1 MVISVGLYISAFR
14 ARFLSNGPFRFVSL
28 VSWSLFLDFRYSLD
42 RGFEYEADGTF
53 QSEIGVRM
61 KKLWPKEVDQ
71 GCC

>member
-28 VSWSLFLDFRYSLD
+28 VSWSLFLDFRYPLN

-53 QSEIGVRM
+53 RSKIRVRM
-61 KKLWPKEVDQ
+61 KKLWPKEVNQ
-71 GCC
+71 C